1 MLTVREVSKLAGV
14 SVRTLHHYDQ
24 IGLLSPHARSEVGY
38 RLYDQDDLIRLQQIL
53 LFRELEFPLAR
64 IRQFLDNPDFDPN
77 RALEQQIEL
86 LELKREHI
94 DKLIDLARSMKTIGA
109 RALNFKAFDTSKLDE
124 YASQAEAKWGNT
136 PQWEE
141 YKQKASGR
149 SKREETVMGE
159 QMLALFVP
167 FGRMAAEGADP
178 ACAEAQER
186 VGAIQAFISQN
197 FYACTNEILSQLGRA
212 YGAGG
217 DFTRNINAV
226 AGAGAAEFAA
236 QAVEVY
242 CR

>member
-24 IGLLSPHARSEVGY
+24 IGLLSPHTRSEAGY
-38 RLYDQDDLIRLQQIL
+38 RLYDQDDLVRLQQIL

-86 LELKREHI
+86 LELRREHI
-94 DKLIDLARSMKTIGA
+94 DKLIDLAKSMKTIGV
-109 RALNFKAFDTSKLDE
+109 RALDFEAFDTSKLDE
-124 YASQAEAKWGNT
+124 YAAQAEASWGGT

-141 YKQKASGR
+141 YKEKSAGR
-149 SKREETVMGE
+149 SKCDETIMGE
-159 QMLALFVP
+159 RMLALFAP

-178 ACAEAQER
+178 ACDEAQEQ

-197 FYACTNEILSQLGRA
+197 LYTCTNEILSHLGQA

-226 AGAGAAEFAA
+226 AGEGAAEFAA
-236 QAVEVY
+236 QAVEAY